1 MVNVILKILKTYLQL
16 LKTNNIDEYETYLE
30 QLYKLQNEFDR
41 HSAIKYQ
48 DMMNKERETKR
59 R

>member
-1 MVNVILKILKTYLQL
+1 MIKVILKILETYTQL
-16 LKTNNIDEYETYLE
+16 LKADTIDEYEIYLA
-30 QLYKLQNEFDR
+30 QLYELQNEFDR

-48 DMMNKERETKR
+48 DMMGKERDTKR